1 MAADPPHDEP
11 PAARRRLLAGTVS
24 WVAVALVRPAAA
36 QGAAPAPGPEAVE
49 LDAAVRAFAGNAPV
63 QPGRVTLQVAPLV
76 ENGNTVPITVTVD
89 SPMTAADHVREI
101 AVFNER
107 NPQRDVA
114 RFTLTPRSGRARVDT
129 RIRLATSQKL
139 VAVARLSDGSCW
151 SHTVDVVVTLAAC
164 IES

>member
-11 PAARRRLLAGTVS
+11 PAVRRRLLAGTVG

-36 QGAAPAPGPEAVE
+36 QGTAPGPEAAE
-49 LDAAVRAFAGNAPV
+49 LDAAVRAFAGGMPV

-139 VAVARLSDGSCW
+139 VAVARLHDGSCW